1 MNHRVLIVGSGGR
14 EHAIAHK
21 IAESNRCE
29 ALYVA
34 PGNAGTAEIALN
46 LNIGVDQFTE
56 LGQACLEHNITM
68 LIVGPEV
75 PLVKGIVDFFK
86 TTQA

>member
-34 PGNAGTAEIALN
+34 PGNAGTTEIALN
-46 LNIGVDQFTE
+46 LNIGVDQFGESAPYKDIYSHFELTE
-56 LGQACLEHNITM
+56 DKIAGFIQKKLRE
-68 LIVGPEV
+68 
-75 PLVKGIVDFFK
+75 
-86 TTQA
+86 